1 VWGSEE
7 VVPVD
12 GLALRVMRT
21 GSGLPVLLVNG
32 LGAAAETWAP
42 LAASLTGLELVA
54 VDLPGTGRTP
64 PLLRPLRMAGL
75 ARIVSRLLDVLG
87 HERIDVLGYSFGGV
101 VAQELAW
108 RAPERVSRLV
118 LCATS
123 PGVGSL
129 PPMSLSGLAA
139 LIPGRTAGVDAPPSV
154 LGYLHQLYA
163 VSGWTSA
170 PWLRHVR
177 HRTLI
182 VHGEKDRLAPAI
194 NARAMAAV
202 MPNARLRIVPGAGHL
217 FLLQTPELVSR
228 ELMSFLT
235 PPPTLRHDRHR
246 KDIRALPSL

>member
-1 VWGSEE
+1 M
-7 VVPVD
+7 D
-12 GLALRVMRT
+12 GLALRIVRA
-21 GSGLPVLLVNG
+21 GSGPPLLLVNG

-42 LAASLTGLELVA
+42 LAGSLKGLELVA
-54 VDLPGTGRTP
+54 VDLPGTGGTP
-64 PLLRPLRMAGL
+64 PVRRPLRMAGL
-75 ARIVSRLLDVLG
+75 ARIVAGLLDAL
-87 HERIDVLGYSFGGV
+87 EREKIDVLGYSFGGV

-129 PPMSLSGLAA
+129 PPISLSGLAA
-139 LIPGRTAGVDAPPSV
+139 LIPGRTAGLDGPRSV

-182 VHGEKDRLAPAI
+182 LHGGKDRLAPAL

-217 FLLQTPELVSR
+217 FLLEAPELVSR
-228 ELMSFLT
+228 QLISFLT
-235 PPPTLRHDRHR
+235 PPPASRR
-246 KDIRALPSL
+246 